1 MKTRRAMLLVGL
13 CAAPV
18 WSPLPAQVFENAR
31 LETRAGA
38 DPAPLISS
46 LGAREPEWLAWRVPG
61 SPSAGDL
68 CCFDRS
74 FGERRCRLVGSE
86 GGWGSTSDFRRPPGA
101 ATLTVLLEV
110 DQGRARRVR
119 PIGPHC
125 TVDGG
130 GRRLVEVQ
138 GVDPQRSLAF
148 LIGVASGDV
157 GDVGDMA
164 LGAVAYHRDSTPAL
178 VRVLKTSRQRE
189 LRRQALFWLG
199 QSDDPQA
206 LKEIEM
212 ILDR

>member
-1 MKTRRAMLLVGL
+1 MRCALLGL
-13 CAAPV
+13 GVACA
-18 WSPLPAQVFENAR
+18 SPLAAQVFEGAR
-31 LETRAGA
+31 LEVRQQA
-38 DPAPLISS
+38 DPAVLVSS

-74 FGERRCRLVGSE
+74 FSDRRCELVGSE
-86 GGWGSTSDFRRPPGA
+86 GGWGSTTDFRRPPGPT
-101 ATLTVLLEV
+101 TLTVLVEV
-110 DQGRARRVR
+110 EKGRVRRVR

-125 TVDGG
+125 TVEGG
-130 GRRLVEVQ
+130 GRRVIEVQ
-138 GVDPQRSLAF
+138 GVDPQRSLA
-148 LIGVASGDV
+148 LLVGVASAADRQEV
-157 GDVGDMA
+157 GHIGDMA

-178 VRVLKTSRQRE
+178 VRVLKTARQRE

>member
-1 MKTRRAMLLVGL
+1 MRPSLPLLVLVGL
-13 CAAPV
+13 AAP
-18 WSPLPAQVFENAR
+18 PLSAQVFEGAR
-31 LETRAGA
+31 LESRQAA
-38 DPAPLISS
+38 DPAVLVSS

-74 FGERRCRLVGSE
+74 FSERHCRLVGSE
-86 GGWGSTSDFRRPPGA
+86 GGWGSTSDFHRPPGA
-101 ATLTVLLEV
+101 ATLTVLTEV
-110 DQGRARRVR
+110 EKGRVRRVR
-119 PIGPHC
+119 PIGPYC
-125 TVDGG
+125 TVEGG
-130 GRRLVEVQ
+130 GRRVIEVQ
-138 GVDPQRSLAF
+138 GVDPQRSLA
-148 LIGVASGDV
+148 LLVGVASAADRQE
-157 GDVGDMA
+157 VGDMA

-178 VRVLKTSRQRE
+178 VRVLKTARQRE